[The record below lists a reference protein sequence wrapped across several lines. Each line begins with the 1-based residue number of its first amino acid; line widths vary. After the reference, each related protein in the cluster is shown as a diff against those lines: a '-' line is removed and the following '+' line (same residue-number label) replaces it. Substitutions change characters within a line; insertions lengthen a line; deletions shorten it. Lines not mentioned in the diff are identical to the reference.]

1 MSDFRLDFTATAED
15 IDELGH
21 VNNARWVAWLE
32 RLSVA
37 HWEAMTDAATQ
48 ARWFWVIRRHEIDY
62 RGNIG
67 VGKTA
72 DGVTWVDPAGP
83 QGATWDR
90 LARFT
95 SDGRT
100 CVEARTT
107 WAVIDRTRGRP
118 VRVPGELVAVFG
130 G

>member
-1 MSDFRLDFTATAED
+1 MTDFRLQFTATDAD

-62 RGNIG
+62 RTNIG
-67 VGKTA
+67 AGETA
-72 DGVTWVDPAGP
+72 SGRTWVDPAGP
-83 QGATWDR
+83 SGATWDR
-90 LARFT
+90 LARFE
-95 SDGRT
+95 SGGRV

-107 WAVIDRTRGRP
+107 WAVIDRRRGRP
-118 VRVPGELVAVFG
+118 VRVPAELAALFG

>member
-1 MSDFRLDFTATAED
+1 MSDFRLDFTATPGD

-21 VNNARWVAWLE
+21 VNNARWVSWLE

-37 HWEAMTDAATQ
+37 HWEAMTDQATQ

-62 RGNIG
+62 RANI
-67 VGKTA
+67 TA
-72 DGVTWVDPAGP
+72 GEMAAGTTWVDPAGP

-90 LARFT
+90 LACFE
-95 SDGRT
+95 SGGRS

-107 WAVIDRTRGRP
+107 WAVIDRERGRP
-118 VRVPGELVAVFG
+118 VRVPAELVAVFG

>member
-1 MSDFRLDFTATAED
+1 MTSGWSSPRTAAD

-62 RGNIG
+62 RANISAG
-67 VGKTA
+67 EAAEGT
-72 DGVTWVDPAGP
+72 TWVDPAGP

-90 LARFT
+90 LARFE
-95 SDGRT
+95 SGGRV

-107 WAVIDRTRGRP
+107 WAVIDRRRGRP
-118 VRVPGELVAVFG
+118 VRVPAELAALFG

>member
-1 MSDFRLDFTATAED
+1 MSEFRLTFTATVED

-37 HWEAMTDAATQ
+37 HWEALTDAAQ
-48 ARWFWVIRRHEIDY
+48 RDRWLWVIRRHEIDY

-67 VGKTA
+67 EGETA
-72 DGVTWVDPAGP
+72 EGTTHVDPAGP

-90 LARFT
+90 LARFIAN
-95 SDGRT
+95 GRT
-100 CVEARTT
+100 LVEARTT

-118 VRVPGELVAVFG
+118 VRVPPELARLFG